1 MATINTKVSP
11 IKRAQVVAL
20 VSGATTTN
28 EAGAKFG
35 VYESTL
41 VCRGSEK
48 HLAGSQAEGTSNIMG
63 LVSMIE
69 TIKALKS
76 PCELAVYTANNYVL
90 NIAQAFNTWR
100 ERGFK
105 RLDGKPMAN
114 IELWQ
119 QLFDLAK
126 AGHHKVT
133 FHHQSV
139 WGKDDLTRQAGVT
152 VKEEAAPKA
161 ASSPAP
167 SIIDEAMKLAKQ
179 VDPSVVDILG
189 GMTLQEV

>member
-1 MATINTKVSP
+1 MITNTNKAP
-11 IKRAQVVAL
+11 ISRAKVVAL
-20 VSGATTTN
+20 VSGSTTVADTGN
-28 EAGAKFG
+28 KTG

-41 VCRGSEK
+41 VCRGQQKKLFGSE
-48 HLAGSQAEGTSNIMG
+48 ADATSNIMG

-90 NIAQAFNTWR
+90 SIAQAFSTWR

-114 IELWQ
+114 LELWQ
-119 QLFDLAK
+119 QLFQVAK
-126 AGHHKVT
+126 DGHHKVT

-152 VKEEAAPKA
+152 IEEEAAPKA
-161 ASSPAP
+161 APSSTQP
-167 SIIDEAMKLAKQ
+167 IEEAMKLAET

-189 GMTLQEV
+189 GMTLEEV

>member
-1 MATINTKVSP
+1 MATNNKVSP
-11 IKRAQVVAL
+11 IKRSQVVAL
-20 VSGATTTN
+20 VSGSTTVN
-28 EAGAKFG
+28 EVGAKSGIF
-35 VYESTL
+35 ESTL
-41 VCRGSEK
+41 VCRGQQK
-48 HLAGSQAEGTSNIMG
+48 KLFGSQADGTSNIMG

-90 NIAQAFNTWR
+90 SIAQSFSTWR

-114 IELWQ
+114 LELWQ
-119 QLFDLAK
+119 QLFEIAK

-152 VKEEAAPKA
+152 IEEEVALGATSSSTQPIEEAV
-161 ASSPAP
+161 
-167 SIIDEAMKLAKQ
+167 KLAEQ
-179 VDPSVVDILG
+179 VDPSVVDLLG

>member
-1 MATINTKVSP
+1 MAVTNKVSP

-20 VSGATTTN
+20 VSGSTSVD
-28 EAGAKFG
+28 EAGAKSG
-35 VYESTL
+35 IYESTL
-41 VCRGSEK
+41 VCRGQSK
-48 HLAGSQAEGTSNIMG
+48 RLFGSQAEGTSNIMG
-63 LVSMIE
+63 LISMIE

-90 NIAQAFNTWR
+90 SIAQAFGTWR

-119 QLFDLAK
+119 QLFDIARD
-126 AGHHKVT
+126 GHHKVS

-152 VKEEAAPKA
+152 IEEEAAPRA

-167 SIIDEAMKLAKQ
+167 SIIDEAVKLAEQ

-189 GMTLQEV
+189 GMTLEEV